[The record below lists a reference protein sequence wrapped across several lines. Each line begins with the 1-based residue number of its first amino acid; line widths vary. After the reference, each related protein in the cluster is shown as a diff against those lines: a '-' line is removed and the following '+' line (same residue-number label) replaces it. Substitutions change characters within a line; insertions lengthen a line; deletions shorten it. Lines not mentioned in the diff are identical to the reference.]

1 MTAHSI
7 SQNWASSSNFTETG
21 TDLLAARGI
30 LKTAQAAGWT
40 MQANGWVYPVIGLDG
55 NQTARRW
62 KAYNSDAKPKYRWV
76 PNKPADATYYTASNV
91 RQAVAQANGVVY
103 IAAGEVDVLTYV
115 SAGMKNVFAWFGETN
130 VPHTLAQDLAAIG
143 VKRVIYLPDRDD
155 AGIKSAMKVR
165 DVLAGSLIDFDVR
178 HLPRSLGEKADTN
191 DLWQKVNFDS
201 DAFNYAV
208 TNAPALSLPAPK
220 PRRQTPVTPPAHDGT
235 PEDLLRA
242 LEQALDATGYNER
255 GWSKALSSPFRE
267 DKNPSATWNR
277 DSGVLHDFATGE
289 SYSPYALAEHFRIP
303 LPDKPDYTPSH
314 RRIYNSEEPPP
325 LLPPGTVLEADLTV
339 QQRFISAIGMDKLP
353 REGALLVQSPIG
365 TGKTELVK
373 NLIKRDTSP
382 DGKKPN
388 VLVITHR
395 QSLAQNISE
404 RLEMECYKNIPTD
417 YMRSVSQLVIVYNS
431 LWKLA
436 LPGTKLPE
444 YDLIV
449 IDEIEQFHQHLGGGT
464 FKHDQ
469 AIRAYTILRQL
480 LKDARLVVGLDA
492 DASSI
497 SQEFFGS
504 IKGDEQVTTVVNT
517 YRVPR
522 GPLTMH
528 STEESVIDEALKTL
542 TTSKLPI
549 VIPTNSKKS
558 AHELEALLHRFLSP
572 EQVVMICSDNS
583 NTPKIQDFI
592 NEINQ
597 RLPKIRALIFS
608 PSLGTGV
615 DITCETAGVFAVF
628 KSQPLSAPEL
638 LQMIGRCRKT
648 EQTHV
653 YVQGSPGNLST
664 DWREIYTRY
673 EYNAVSTGAMCSFDD
688 DGIVTISEAQQRV
701 LRLLSKIVAT
711 RNVSLNDLPA
721 HFMTLSHQRGYEVD
735 TVDRSPEGV
744 RRSIKNA
751 RERAA
756 EMKFTA
762 VVESKPVDYDTYKA
776 WEDRGE
782 LTPEIEYGHLRYMIE
797 TISGEE
803 ISRRTY
809 DLLHP
814 TGNRRAVYQMA
825 DVIGDRDRCIKQ
837 DRDEGKEDL
846 LLMRRRY
853 HTARRDLLRLVLN
866 ALWGDGWQTGKMKDA
881 LTAEEIAERLTP
893 ILAGRKVDLINYF
906 GWRTDQSKDPVAIAR
921 WLLRKCGLRLESYQ
935 VMRDGERFRVY
946 VLDKLQ
952 LAQQTKFAQNYLRFY
967 TQSIT
972 QNVDY
977 IFKHAG

>member
-7 SQNWASSSNFTETG
+7 SQNWASSNNHTEIG
-21 TDLLAARGI
+21 TQKLAIRGI
-30 LKTAQAAGWT
+30 LNAAQAAGWT
-40 MQANGWVYPVIGLDG
+40 AENKGWNYPVIGLDG
-55 NQTARRW
+55 KQKARRW
-62 KAYNSDAKPKYRWV
+62 KAYSSDAKPKYRWV

-91 RQAVAQANGVVY
+91 REAVAQAKGIVY

-115 SAGMKNVFAWFGETN
+115 SAGITNVFAWFGETN
-130 VPHTLAQDLAAIG
+130 VPRTLVQDLTEIG
-143 VKRVIYLPDRDD
+143 VKRAIYLPDRDR
-155 AGIKSAMKVR
+155 AGMTSAIKVR
-165 DVLAGSLIDFDVR
+165 DSLAGSLIDFEAR
-178 HLPRSLGEKADTN
+178 ELPGSLGDKADTN
-191 DLWQKVNFDS
+191 DLWQKVEFDG
-201 DAFNYAV
+201 DAFIHAIE
-208 TNAPALSLPAPK
+208 NAPALSMPAPK
-220 PRRQTPVTPPAHDGT
+220 PRRQKPVTPPAHDGT

-267 DKNPSATWNR
+267 DKNPSASWNR
-277 DSGVLHDFATGE
+277 DSGVLYDFATGE
-289 SYSPYALAEHFRIP
+289 SYSPRALAEHFRIP
-303 LPDKPDYTPSH
+303 LPEKSDYTPSH
-314 RRIYNSEEPPP
+314 RRIYNSEEPPMP
-325 LLPPGTVLEADLTV
+325 PPGTVLEADLTV
-339 QQRFISAIGMDKLP
+339 HQRFISSIGMDKLP
-353 REGALLVQSPIG
+353 HEGALLVQSPIG

-382 DGKKPN
+382 AGIKPN
-388 VLVITHR
+388 ILVITHR

-404 RLEMECYKNIPTD
+404 RLELECYKSIPTD
-417 YMRSVSQLVIVYNS
+417 YMRSASQLVIVYNS

-436 LPGTKLPE
+436 LPGTKLPQ
-444 YDLIV
+444 YDLII

-464 FKHDQ
+464 FKGDE

-504 IKGDEQVTTVVNT
+504 IKGEDNVTTIVNT
-517 YRVPR
+517 FRVAR

-528 STEESVIDEALKTL
+528 STEESVLQEALNVINTATL
-542 TTSKLPI
+542 PV
-549 VIPTNSKKS
+549 VIPTNSKKT
-558 AHELEALLHRFLSP
+558 AQDLEALIRRYVP
-572 EQVVMICSDNS
+572 RQQVMMICSDNS
-583 NTPKIQDFI
+583 NTPEVQEFI
-592 NEINQ
+592 NEIND
-597 RLPKIRALIFS
+597 RLPKIKVLIFS

-615 DITCETAGVFAVF
+615 DISCETEGVFAVF

-648 EQTHV
+648 KQTHV

-664 DWREIYTRY
+664 DWQEVYARY

-688 DGIVTISEAQQRV
+688 DGIVTISKPQQRV
-701 LRLLSKIVAT
+701 LKLLSKVVAT

-721 HFMTLSHQRGYEVD
+721 HFMTLSHQRGYDVD

-744 RRSIKNA
+744 RKSLKAA

-756 EMKFTA
+756 EIKFTA
-762 VVESKPVDYDTYKA
+762 VYESKPVDYQTYKA
-776 WEDRGE
+776 HEERGN
-782 LTPEIEYGHLRYMIE
+782 LTPEIEHGHLRYMIE

-809 DLLHP
+809 DILHQS
-814 TGNRRAVYQMA
+814 GHRRAVYQMA
-825 DVIGDRDRCIKQ
+825 DVIGDRKRCIKQ

-846 LLMRRRY
+846 LLMRRKY

-866 ALWGDGWQTGKMKDA
+866 ALWGNGWETGKMKDA

-906 GWRTDQSKDPVAIAR
+906 GWRTDQSKDPVAIVR

-946 VLDKLQ
+946 ILDKLQ
-952 LAQQTKFAQNYLRFY
+952 LAQQQKFAQNYLRFY

-977 IFKHAG
+977 IFKCAG